1 MIEEIKNEVDEL
13 NQNQTDENI
22 VRVVEITNDLGRKK
36 NEYSGYE
43 NIWIFLGG
51 TIIIWAFFLEFPI
64 LGLFLETKNQILL
77 FALIFFGVLF
87 SFCLLYF
94 IQQYFA
100 MKRNFFDI
108 KETYDYCYDIAS
120 KYDLE
125 AVRQRGRKKLVE
137 TYGTQKAA
145 MMSVNYLTREARACY

>member
-22 VRVVEITNDLGRKK
+22 VRVVEITNDLGREK

-51 TIIIWAFFLEFPI
+51 TIILAFFVECQILGFFLESKKR
-64 LGLFLETKNQILL
+64 TLL
-77 FALIFFGVLF
+77 FAMIFFGVLF
-87 SFCLLYF
+87 SFCLLCF
-94 IQQYFA
+94 IKKYFA
-100 MKRNFFDI
+100 MRRNFFDI

-120 KYDLE
+120 KYDLK

-137 TYGTQKAA
+137 TYGVQKAA